1 MRVPEGAETEA
12 DEEAWD
18 GVTLPLSI
26 QPHGGARGNTA
37 EADSTAKWNTR
48 TCSPGRLA
56 VEYLKLEVLKN
67 VLGIPVA
74 LVGFGCGSFQR
85 RMIGGGF
92 PAL

>member
-1 MRVPEGAETEA
+1 MKKPGT
-12 DEEAWD
+12 
-18 GVTLPLSI
+18 
-26 QPHGGARGNTA
+26 GGGSPVYPATWSKRRGNTA
-37 EADSTAKWNTR
+37 EADSTEKWNTR
-48 TCSPGRLA
+48 ICSQGRRA

-85 RMIGGGF
+85 RTIGGVF